1 MSKICHGE
9 IDHEND
15 GLILLADE
23 APQDPQGR
31 TVSQESRDEYEDIG
45 GCIQRVLKFQIC
57 DIAIILSSA
66 GTIAAHLEY
75 LSMFIKVS
83 FGNIAP
89 VQTKIKKN
97 SG

>member
-1 MSKICHGE
+1 MSEICHGE
-9 IDHEND
+9 VDHEND

-45 GCIQRVLKFQIC
+45 GCIQRVLKCQIC
-57 DIAIILSSA
+57 DTAITLNTA